1 LGLAGTVMERPNT
14 ATKQPNFRGVTQRMM
29 FKGSAET
36 ILGQGRHAGD
46 PFMGILASDVADD
59 NQRE

>member
-1 LGLAGTVMERPNT
+1 MERPNT